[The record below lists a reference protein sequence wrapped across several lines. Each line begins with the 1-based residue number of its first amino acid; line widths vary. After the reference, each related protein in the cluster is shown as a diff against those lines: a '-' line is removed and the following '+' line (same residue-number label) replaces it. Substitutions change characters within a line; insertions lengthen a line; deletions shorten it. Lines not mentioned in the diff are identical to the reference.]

1 MNLRRAWGRVL
12 IILACLGF
20 TGAAAAPTSALRVTL
35 VAPDRS
41 TAAELA
47 GLQAALTTGFGF
59 ESGITGASAVG
70 GAPLVAALGAA
81 DVAVF
86 VRGPGALDATE
97 AQALRAFLAAGRAVV
112 VLGGAAP
119 AWPTE
124 PEFESNVL
132 GARTGGAFAQGAVLT
147 IINLFPHPIFGGTP
161 QFDTE
166 LRVPLFTA
174 LADDVQM
181 IMEGTAGEATAPLAW
196 VRRRAG
202 GRLVH
207 LVPVDARLFQ
217 DATYQRLVGQAA
229 LWAAGRPIPAARPA
243 VQRTFMPEATP
254 GSFAITLPNGPG
266 LCLDPVRGGINYVW
280 DGDFVDLRP
289 RWITKEGAPAR
300 IFGDIFY
307 REKAWQPMRAGAPG
321 NPPDLQF
328 RGYVLR
334 DGVPEFHYVI
344 GGRDVF
350 ETFASGREP
359 GDLLRRFRVGP
370 GTSPLWITLEPQA
383 NAEVVVS
390 GLERDGARAV
400 FTATAGGEFTL
411 EIRRRKGVTP

>member
-1 MNLRRAWGRVL
+1 MKLRRAWWRALIVLVFLGATGVGR
-12 IILACLGF
+12 
-20 TGAAAAPTSALRVTL
+20 AATSALRVTL
-35 VAPDRS
+35 VAPDR
-41 TAAELA
+41 AAASELA
-47 GLQAALTTGFGF
+47 ALHSALISGFGF
-59 ESGITGASAVG
+59 ETVTAGASTAG
-70 GAPLVAALGAA
+70 AAPLAGALAAT

-86 VRGPGALDATE
+86 VHGPGALDPAE
-97 AQALRAFLAAGRAVV
+97 AQAVRAFLAAGRGCV
-112 VLGGAAP
+112 VLGGAGR

-124 PEFESNVL
+124 PDFETQVL
-132 GARTGGAFAQGAVLT
+132 GARAGGAFADGAALT
-147 IINLFPHPIFGGTP
+147 LINLFPHPIFGGIP

-166 LRVPLFTA
+166 LRIPLFTS
-174 LADDVQM
+174 LAEDVQM
-181 IMEGTAGEATAPLAW
+181 IMEGTVGEATAPLAW

-207 LVPVDARLFQ
+207 LVPAEARLFR
-217 DATYQRLVGQAA
+217 DPTYQRLVAQAA

-266 LCLDPVRGGINYVW
+266 LCLDPVRGGVNYVW
-280 DGDFVDLRP
+280 EGDFVDLRP

-300 IFGDIFY
+300 IFGEVFY
-307 REKAWQPMRAGAPG
+307 REKAWQPLRAGAPG
-321 NPPDLQF
+321 NPPDFQF

-350 ETFASGREP
+350 ETFASGRQP

-370 GTSPLWITLEPQA
+370 GTAPLWLNLEPQTD
-383 NAEVVVS
+383 AEVVVS

-400 FTATAGGEFTL
+400 FAVPAGGEFTL
-411 EIRRRKGVTP
+411 EIRRRKGLIP

>member
-1 MNLRRAWGRVL
+1 
-12 IILACLGF
+12 
-20 TGAAAAPTSALRVTL
+20 
-35 VAPDRS
+35 
-41 TAAELA
+41 
-47 GLQAALTTGFGF
+47 
-59 ESGITGASAVG
+59 
-70 GAPLVAALGAA
+70 
-81 DVAVF
+81 
-86 VRGPGALDATE
+86 
-97 AQALRAFLAAGRAVV
+97 
-112 VLGGAAP
+112 
-119 AWPTE
+119 
-124 PEFESNVL
+124 VL
-132 GARTGGAFAQGAVLT
+132 GARTGGAFANGAALT
-147 IINLFPHPIFGGTP
+147 VINLFPHPIFGGIP
-161 QFDTE
+161 HFDTE
-166 LRVPLFTA
+166 LRVPLFAA

-266 LCLDPVRGGINYVW
+266 LCLDLVRGGLNYVW
-280 DGDFVDLRP
+280 DGDFVDLRS

-300 IFGDIFY
+300 IFGDVFY

-383 NAEVVVS
+383 EAEVVVS

-400 FTATAGGEFTL
+400 FAAPAGGEFTL
-411 EIRRRKGVTP
+411 EIRRRKGVNP

>member
-1 MNLRRAWGRVL
+1 
-12 IILACLGF
+12 
-20 TGAAAAPTSALRVTL
+20 
-35 VAPDRS
+35 
-41 TAAELA
+41 
-47 GLQAALTTGFGF
+47 LT
-59 ESGITGASAVG
+59 V
-70 GAPLVAALGAA
+70 
-81 DVAVF
+81 
-86 VRGPGALDATE
+86 
-97 AQALRAFLAAGRAVV
+97 
-112 VLGGAAP
+112 
-119 AWPTE
+119 
-124 PEFESNVL
+124 
-132 GARTGGAFAQGAVLT
+132 
-147 IINLFPHPIFGGTP
+147 INLFPHPIFGGIP
-161 QFDTE
+161 HFDTE
-166 LRVPLFTA
+166 LRVPLFAA

-266 LCLDPVRGGINYVW
+266 LCLDLVRGGLNYVW

-300 IFGDIFY
+300 IFGDVFY

-383 NAEVVVS
+383 EAEVVVS

-400 FTATAGGEFTL
+400 FAAPAGGEFTL
-411 EIRRRKGVTP
+411 EIRRRKGVNP